1 MLNGQALSSPLVLI
15 SLPKSATDRQFSSKT
30 SVSFIE
36 KHRFWVILLSA
47 AVISQIPFIAIPFK
61 LLESYFHEI
70 SHGLAAVVTG
80 GNIVKIELFPNGAGL
95 CTTQGG
101 SRFFISFMGYAGA
114 AIWGT
119 LIYLVASTHQCV
131 AQVITALIALMLCI
145 TLVLWVAD
153 ILTFLIIVA
162 LLMFTLAKFK
172 FSKMSYLQ
180 ISLQLTGALVL
191 MNSIKSPWYLI
202 DGRSFGDGAALAQL
216 TGLPE
221 ILWVFIWFMIGISGI
236 ILLIKNQK

>member
-1 MLNGQALSSPLVLI
+1 LPESTTDGQY
-15 SLPKSATDRQFSSKT
+15 SLKN

-36 KHRFWVILLSA
+36 RHRFWIILFSA
-47 AVISQIPFIAIPFK
+47 AVISQLPLISIPFK
-61 LLESYFHEI
+61 WLETYFHEI
-70 SHGLAAVVTG
+70 SHGLAAVATG
-80 GNIVKIELFPNGAGL
+80 GNIAKIELFPNGAGL

-119 LIYLVASTHQCV
+119 LIYLVASTHQRV
-131 AQVITALIALMLCI
+131 AQLITALIATMLCL
-145 TLVLWVAD
+145 TLIFWVAD
-153 ILTFLIIVA
+153 LLTFFIIVT
-162 LLMFTLAKFK
+162 LLLITLAKFK
-172 FSKMSYLQ
+172 FSKVAYLQ
-180 ISLQLTGALVL
+180 ISLQVTGALVL

-202 DGRSFGDGAALAQL
+202 DGRNFGDGAALANL

-236 ILLIKNQK
+236 ILLIKNQKIKA

>member
-1 MLNGQALSSPLVLI
+1 LPESTTDGQY
-15 SLPKSATDRQFSSKT
+15 SSKN

-36 KHRFWVILLSA
+36 RHRFWIILFSA
-47 AVISQIPFIAIPFK
+47 AVISQLPLIAIPFK
-61 LLESYFHEI
+61 WLETYFHEI

-119 LIYLVASTHQCV
+119 LIYLVASTHQRV
-131 AQVITALIALMLCI
+131 AQLITALIASMLCL
-145 TLVLWVAD
+145 TLILWVAD
-153 ILTFLIIVA
+153 ILTFFIIAA
-162 LLMFTLAKFK
+162 LLLITLAKFK
-172 FSKMSYLQ
+172 FSKVSYLQ
-180 ISLQLTGALVL
+180 ISLQVTGALVL

-202 DGRSFGDGAALAQL
+202 DGRSFGDGAALAKL